1 MSFVALLAIAP
12 ALLLAIGVGRV
23 SQVFMC
29 MLKRLVGRSVTHALK
44 SRNLRFFYQK
54 SSTNLIFHSFIHPF
68 IDSIHS

>member
-29 MLKRLVGRSVTHALK
+29 MLKRLVGRLVVG
-44 SRNLRFFYQK
+44 R
-54 SSTNLIFHSFIHPF
+54 
-68 IDSIHS
+68 